1 MSVFVVASV
10 IAGQGDLGAFQRHAK
25 KGGDPQPKQRAGSSH
40 RDGGGHTANVAN
52 AHGAADGGGNGVER
66 TDVARAGLM
75 LRLVKQGTEGM
86 LHEIAKVLK
95 LEKSCANG
103 KERAG
108 AEDEDN

>member
-1 MSVFVVASV
+1 
-10 IAGQGDLGAFQRHAK
+10 
-25 KGGDPQPKQRAGSSH
+25 
-40 RDGGGHTANVAN
+40 
-52 AHGAADGGGNGVER
+52 
-66 TDVARAGLM
+66 M

-95 LEKSCANG
+95 LEKSRANG